1 MAKRKLTANQKVYR
15 KEVNRIKKFLSRA
28 AKRGYQFEE
37 NIIPKTPKR
46 ITKAK
51 IEQLKRL
58 TPNELY
64 KRSVYR
70 TAEGGLMSGVQRR
83 AQERQ
88 VSAIK
93 AAQTRRKKKESKQE
107 KEYRTS
113 VSDVIIDNFIEIV
126 NNLLG
131 GSPSEADQMIINFI
145 ENMITFSGKGAVADA
160 LMKMQKDGVEINIQM
175 RYKGELV
182 QSLLEFLSLNISGQT
197 LPHEA
202 KEKLVKAAEEMED
215 YYEE

>member
-1 MAKRKLTANQKVYR
+1 MAKRKLTANQKAYR
-15 KEVNRIKKFLSRA
+15 KEVNRIKKFISRA
-28 AKRGYQFEE
+28 EKRGYQFEE

-51 IEQLKRL
+51 IEQLKQL

-64 KRSVYR
+64 KRAVYR
-70 TAEGGLMSGVQRR
+70 TAEGGLLSGVQRR

-113 VSDVIIDNFIEIV
+113 VSDVIVDNFIEIV

-145 ENMITFSGKGAVADA
+145 ENMITFSGKEAVADA

-197 LPHEA
+197 LPQGA
-202 KEKLVKAAEEMED
+202 KEKLVKASEEMES